1 MAAEPALNSINYK
14 INISTSRTELR
25 EQSLI
30 LPTKSIT
37 HFNMRLTIFAG
48 LIALA
53 MAIPN
58 PQGMPSLGKPSER

>member
-1 MAAEPALNSINYK
+1 
-14 INISTSRTELR
+14 
-25 EQSLI
+25 
-30 LPTKSIT
+30 
-37 HFNMRLTIFAG
+37 MRLTIFAG